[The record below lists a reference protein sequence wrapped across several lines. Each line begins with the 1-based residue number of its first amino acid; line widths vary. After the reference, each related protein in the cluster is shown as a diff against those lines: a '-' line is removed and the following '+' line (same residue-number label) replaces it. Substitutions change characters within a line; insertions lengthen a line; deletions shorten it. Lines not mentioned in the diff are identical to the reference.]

1 MESGVQWTGL
11 SSTYNKPQTLTKR
24 IFFNGWKHDHYVGAV
39 IVFCPDGTI
48 PIVCFNVPGSVH
60 DSLTAD
66 LGSVYE
72 KLEDVWE
79 RCSGKCTVDSAFSAR
94 RNEYLIRSSQTVLDG
109 DRRAEFAFNLQLNKK
124 ATSMR
129 QSAEWGVHAF
139 GHHSSHVWTTDSSMK
154 KRVCDVSSWKCV
166 CFSIISER
174 VILESTKFARFICL
188 HLSMQKCDNFSG
200 NFICRIQWRQ
210 EVGVD
215 YLQ

>member
-60 DSLTAD
+60 DSLIAD
-66 LGSVYE
+66 WGSVYE
-72 KLEDVWE
+72 KLEGVWE
-79 RCSGKCTVDSAFSAR
+79 RCRGKCTVDSAFSAR

-109 DRRAEFAFNLQLNKK
+109 DTRAEFAFNLQLNKE

-129 QSAEWGVHAF
+129 QSAEWGMHAF
-139 GHHSSHVWTTDSSMK
+139 RASFPRLND
-154 KRVCDVSSWKCV
+154 
-166 CFSIISER
+166 
-174 VILESTKFARFICL
+174 RFIYEENGERRLIMKMCL
-188 HLSMQKCDNFSG
+188 FLYNLRAR
-200 NFICRIQWRQ
+200 RIGINQIRSVYLPSLEHANVRQ
-210 EVGVD
+210 
-215 YLQ
+215 LFR